1 VTDATRADPSGSARS
16 RIGDTPPVDQR
27 PRTPGP
33 TRRHAYERRLRRRSA
48 LIAAGS
54 TAAVIAAVVLWVP
67 TLDGWPSVRRSFF
80 DGETFRDAF
89 VPILKA
95 FWLDVR
101 VFLICSVC
109 ILGFGLLL
117 ALARSVRSPV
127 LFPLRLF
134 ATVYTDVVRGV
145 PVILWIFMIGFGVAG
160 LLNRREVG
168 AGPFKVST
176 LLFLGGVALVVTYS
190 AYVSEVFRAGIE
202 AVHETQRAG
211 ARALGLSTWQTNRH
225 VILPQA
231 VRKVVPPLINDMVSL
246 QKDVGLVSF
255 LGPIEAFRRADVLQD
270 KLFNFTPFV
279 VAALLFMAM
288 SIPLTRTAD
297 VLMRRERMRMSGTA
311 VR

>member
-1 VTDATRADPSGSARS
+1 MVLATA
-16 RIGDTPPVDQR
+16 
-27 PRTPGP
+27 
-33 TRRHAYERRLRRRSA
+33 
-48 LIAAGS
+48 S
-54 TAAVIAAVVLWVP
+54 TTAVVVLVVTLVP
-67 TLDGWPSVRRSFF
+67 RLSGWPKVRRSFF
-80 DGETFRDAF
+80 HGATFRASF
-89 VPILKA
+89 RPILKA

-101 VFLICSVC
+101 IFLVCSVC
-109 ILGFGLLL
+109 ILTFGLLL

-127 LFPLRLF
+127 LFPMRLF

-145 PVILWIFMIGFGVAG
+145 PVILWIYMIGFGFAG
-160 LLNRREVG
+160 LINKRQLSI
-168 AGPFKVST
+168 GPVSIST
-176 LLFLGGVALVVTYS
+176 LLFLGATALVITYS
-190 AYVSEVFRAGIE
+190 AYVAEVFRAGIE
-202 AVHETQRAG
+202 AVHENQRAA
-211 ARALGLSTWQTNRH
+211 ARALGLSTSATNRH

-270 KLFNFTPFV
+270 KLFDFTPFV

-297 VLMRRERMRMSGTA
+297 HLMRRERLRTSGTA